1 MAKYFMGD
9 TRLGWLEKMMMDP
22 SRTSS
27 TRSDPRRNKPQ
38 KKPPCNRTVKPQ
50 THGRSSKGDSL

>member
-1 MAKYFMGD
+1 MARYFMGD

-27 TRSDPRRNKPQ
+27 TRTDSRRNSPQ
-38 KKPPCNRTVKPQ
+38 KKPPCNRAVKPQ
-50 THGRSSKGDSL
+50 TSGRKPKGGGV

>member
-22 SRTSS
+22 SRTSPAR
-27 TRSDPRRNKPQ
+27 TDPRRNKPQ
-38 KKPPCNRTVKPQ
+38 KKPQ
-50 THGRSSKGDSL
+50 ASGRSSKGGSL